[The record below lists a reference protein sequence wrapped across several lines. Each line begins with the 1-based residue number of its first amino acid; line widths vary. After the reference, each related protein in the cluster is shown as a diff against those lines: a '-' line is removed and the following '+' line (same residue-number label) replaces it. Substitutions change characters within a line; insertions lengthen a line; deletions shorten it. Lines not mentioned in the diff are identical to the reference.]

1 MRTSLKDVTCSVAG
15 TMEVLGDAWTALIL
29 RDVFAG
35 ITRFDLLAEDLG
47 LSRKTLAARLQEL
60 VAQGVLER
68 RAYSERPPRHDYLP
82 TEKGAD
88 LFAVI
93 AAMMAWGDRWT
104 AGPKGAP
111 ALIRHTACG
120 AVTSAR
126 VVCGECGEPLELG
139 GVTTEAGPGGRTG
152 PQTRVLGPLLAER
165 RRRQART
172 PTPAR

>member
-111 ALIRHTACG
+111 ALIRHEACG
-120 AVTSAR
+120 AITSAKI
-126 VVCGECGEPLELG
+126 VCAECGEPLELD

-152 PQTRVLGPLLAER
+152 PRTRVLGPMLAGR
-165 RRRQART
+165 G
-172 PTPAR
+172 PTAAAVGAPAR